1 MAAYNKF
8 NQFAEDVIRGKHNFA
23 SDVFKVLLTN
33 TAPAATDAVKADLVE
48 TSGSGYP
55 AGGVAVSLV
64 VSIAGGVAEVAASG
78 DAVFTASGGT
88 IGPFRYAAIYNSTYA
103 AGPLVAWW
111 DYGTSVTLADTEQ
124 FTVRFDAINGIFQIS

>member
-55 AGGVAVSLV
+55 TGGAVVSLV
-64 VSIAGGVAEVAASG
+64 VSISGGTAGVAASG
-78 DAVFTASGGT
+78 DVVFTAAGGT
-88 IGPFRYAAIYNSTYA
+88 IGPFQYAVIYNSTYA

-124 FTVRFDAINGIFQIS
+124 FTVRFDATNGIFQIS